1 MYDHRV
7 FAVLTAKDVRNRASS
22 AFKLAHNAKWF
33 QPAVGGVAERATIGS
48 REPTPAIDAEAEEA
62 EGSGGAVDRLVLTF
76 SELMRLENFEEG
88 VQLGTNPATC
98 HILLGHRGTRGISAR
113 HYSIVVDR
121 NMWIWLH
128 DRYSTHGTIVAH
140 NKQNENERRRNETW
154 LLAYGPATGMSQSF
168 KNITITSG
176 SLVIGIEFPNHNC
189 RDARY
194 LENLRALVK
203 KANEH
208 DGVNITG
215 LGLHSQATTKP
226 PSEVQT
232 VGDRLIYVKDGK
244 IGSGAYGQVFKTIR
258 ARDGKVLAAKI
269 IKPPVI
275 NSQKRRRGHVEPSWL
290 AEVRREYTIMEDN
303 RHPNIVQVFEMRE
316 EPEVMIVM
324 RYFPSGNIVQAA
336 IHDESRLITAFGQLL
351 DCLSFLH
358 SRRITHRDIKPENV
372 LVELV
377 PNFKV
382 VLSDFGFSKE
392 ATETAGLQTFCG
404 TLKYLAPEVF
414 PFSATNYGP
423 PADVWS
429 LGVVALEWLYDI
441 PETPKEP
448 ECEPARGSVRADDWL
463 GWAQS
468 WLSKLASQLHDQ
480 EEGIDVD
487 LLQGMLVVN
496 QQRRMTAA
504 RCLEMGMI
512 NGLFKRRAV
521 DGLVACLLDGEEET
535 ITSS

>member
-1 MYDHRV
+1 M
-7 FAVLTAKDVRNRASS
+7 
-22 AFKLAHNAKWF
+22 
-33 QPAVGGVAERATIGS
+33 
-48 REPTPAIDAEAEEA
+48 
-62 EGSGGAVDRLVLTF
+62 
-76 SELMRLENFEEG
+76 
-88 VQLGTNPATC
+88 LGTNPATC

-113 HYSIVVDR
+113 HYSIVVDK

-154 LLAYGPATGMSQSF
+154 LLAYGPAMSQSF

-176 SLVIGIEFPNHNC
+176 SLVIGIEFPNHNS

-203 KANEH
+203 KADED
-208 DGVNITG
+208 DGLSITG
-215 LGLHSQATTKP
+215 LALHSQATTKP
-226 PSEVQT
+226 PSEAQT
-232 VGDRLIYVKDGK
+232 VGDRLIYVKDSK
-244 IGSGAYGQVFKTIR
+244 IGSGGYGQVFRTIR

-269 IKPPVI
+269 MNPVTR
-275 NSQKRRRGHVEPSWL
+275 SQKRRRGHDEPSWL
-290 AEVRREYTIMEDN
+290 AEVRREYTIMKDN
-303 RHPNIVQVFEMRE
+303 RHICYLPSLKHPNIVQVFEMRE

-351 DCLSFLH
+351 DCLGFLH

-377 PNFKV
+377 PYFKV

-414 PFSATNYGP
+414 PFSAKDCGP

-429 LGVVALEWLYDI
+429 LGVVTLEWLYNI
-441 PETPKEP
+441 PDTPKEP
-448 ECEPARGSVRADDWL
+448 EHDWRGWVQTWVF
-463 GWAQS
+463 
-468 WLSKLASQLHDQ
+468 KLASQLGDQ
-480 EEGIDVD
+480 EEEIDD
-487 LLQGMLVVN
+487 
-496 QQRRMTAA
+496 RRLTAA
-504 RCLEMGMI
+504 RCLEMGI
-512 NGLFKRRAV
+512 TNGLFKIRAV
-521 DGLVACLLDGEEET
+521 DGLVACVLDSEEET
-535 ITSS
+535 VPSSL